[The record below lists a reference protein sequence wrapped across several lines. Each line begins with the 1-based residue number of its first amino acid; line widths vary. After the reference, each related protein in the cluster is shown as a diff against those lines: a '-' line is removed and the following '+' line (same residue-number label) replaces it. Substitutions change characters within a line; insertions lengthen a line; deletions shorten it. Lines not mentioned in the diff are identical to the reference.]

1 VNIQTILAVSV
12 AAAATTLVA
21 QPITA
26 RADDYAVYEFGSPSK
41 NIGCTLRYQPPAPDV
56 PTPAPPGE
64 QRGFDNRVQ
73 CDVLPHTFVGPTSGP
88 GPCTFMLRPTGAPEL
103 TCGRGGVLP
112 TIYTVL
118 DYGQTR
124 TAGAITCSS
133 APEPAGITC
142 TNADSGHFFR
152 VSRASYQIG

>member
-1 VNIQTILAVSV
+1 MRPGRPA
-12 AAAATTLVA
+12 
-21 QPITA
+21 
-26 RADDYAVYEFGSPSK
+26 
-41 NIGCTLRYQPPAPDV
+41 IGCV
-56 PTPAPPGE
+56 
-64 QRGFDNRVQ
+64 
-73 CDVLPHTFVGPTSGP
+73 VLTGSGA
-88 GPCTFMLRPTGAPEL
+88 GSSRPTGAPEL

-152 VSRASYQIG
+152 VSQASYQIG